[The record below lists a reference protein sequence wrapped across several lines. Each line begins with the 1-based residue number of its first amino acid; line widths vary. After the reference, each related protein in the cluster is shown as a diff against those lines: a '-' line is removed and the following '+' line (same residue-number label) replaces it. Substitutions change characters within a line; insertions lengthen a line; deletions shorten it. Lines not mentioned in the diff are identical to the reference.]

1 MKRSYLLIY
10 LILLAGA
17 ACDKT
22 IEVSSVDQIPGEW
35 RWESTCGV
43 FDTDYEC
50 ITASKKNYATIE
62 FSSDGYYTEKHLDT
76 VYLQTKYSI
85 IKSSDMFGTLIL
97 EDPAVSRPVTIMNNA
112 LLIQRGAFEDSY
124 TKIR

>member
-1 MKRSYLLIY
+1 MRRSLLIFS
-10 LILLAGA
+10 LMLFLGT

-50 ITASKKNYATIE
+50 IIASKKNYATLE
-62 FSSDGYYTEKHLDT
+62 FSSDGYYTEKRMDT
-76 VYLQTKYSI
+76 VFLHTRYSI

-97 EDPAVSRPVTIMNNA
+97 EDPAESRPVTIINNA
-112 LLIQRGAFEDSY
+112 LVIQRGSFEDSY